1 MLRQALGGIFGK
13 RRRWRMFLPALLA
26 AIAVGA
32 PSVVQALELPHC
44 ADCELGTGIG
54 TTYHFWSTTNGLV
67 IPLTFVW
74 KDGSNE
80 VGLFRMATEQR
91 MMNSRL
97 APGHRMT
104 EPYWGLTVTH
114 RWWLLTRPSWRV
126 FFGFGGAYK
135 PVNDELSSTHLNF
148 AETLGVRVPLQSDG
162 ATLEIAMRHW
172 SNGGIRMPNHGQDFA
187 TLGVTW
193 PIRRHGTAQLS
204 DSAPSTRAAGRQ
216 FPSL

>member
-1 MLRQALGGIFGK
+1 MLGRAFGRIFSERRSARPLSLALV
-13 RRRWRMFLPALLA
+13 A
-26 AIAVGA
+26 AIALIA
-32 PSVVQALELPHC
+32 PRVTHALDSPHC

-54 TTYHFWSTTNGLV
+54 TTYHFWSTTDGLV
-67 IPLTFVW
+67 IPVTFVW
-74 KDGSNE
+74 NEGSNE

-97 APGHRMT
+97 PLGHRLT

-114 RWWLLTRPSWRV
+114 RWWLLSRPSWRLFV
-126 FFGFGGAYK
+126 GFGGAYK

-148 AETLGVRVPLQSDG
+148 AETFGVRMPLQSQG

-193 PIRRHGTAQLS
+193 PIRGAERHE
-204 DSAPSTRAAGRQ
+204 
-216 FPSL
+216 